1 MNFLDTNKY
10 ICEYSYEG
18 DEGEIFTI
26 EGYTLKYVKRKLTE
40 LLDAECN
47 IIYKIYSVI
56 EEGIEYFE

>member
-18 DEGEIFTI
+18 SENEIFTI
-26 EGYTLKYVKRKLTE
+26 EGYTLKYVKKKLTE

-47 IIYKIYSVI
+47 IIYKIYAVM
-56 EEGIEYFE
+56 EEGVEYFE